1 MTSQTRPHPDM
12 APADPVK
19 GKQHRGWGRPVQ
31 TLGARVVEALRA
43 TAAHPI
49 LPFHAAF
56 IEAAYSPGIEIAAL
70 SCPRGSAKTWI
81 AAELAKLAMTPGSPT
96 WEPNIE
102 VLVVSASFEQSRI
115 LLAMVKASMGE
126 AEADYRWLD
135 SGQRLACTHK
145 ATGTKLRVLSSSG
158 KRAMGLSQFSTIL
171 ADEPASWE
179 VKGGALMFDA
189 LRQSLGKRPGQRL
202 FLIGTRAPAL
212 PHTWWPDLL
221 DAGSGPGKHVQVL
234 TAPAGEP
241 WDTWDVIAKVNPVA
255 TVSESL
261 RATILR
267 ERDEARRNPTMRRA
281 FEAYRLNR
289 PVDAH
294 SEVLVNLGDW
304 QRAVKR
310 DVPPR
315 SGRPIV
321 GIDMGAERSWSAAW
335 CLWENGRSECFA
347 VVPGIPDLAERE
359 RYDAMPPGMYRQ
371 LADDGVLVVEEGV
384 RVTSPQTL
392 VDHLVAA
399 GIQPAVVL
407 CDRFLIGALRDA
419 VAGRWTI
426 IQRVTRWSE
435 ATEDISA
442 FRRLIVD
449 GPLSIAHECRKLA
462 FVSLSQTAVLSDS
475 QGSVRL
481 RKSRTGRSRDD
492 VAVAGVLAAGAYE
505 RGARV
510 PVPRQRRFA
519 VAR

>member
-1 MTSQTRPHPDM
+1 MVGVKLCNRLVLGWSRRSGRRPPTRSSPSMPPSSRPHT
-12 APADPVK
+12 APAS
-19 GKQHRGWGRPVQ
+19 RLRRSA
-31 TLGARVVEALRA
+31 AREVPQRL
-43 TAAHPI
+43 
-49 LPFHAAF
+49 
-56 IEAAYSPGIEIAAL
+56 
-70 SCPRGSAKTWI
+70 WI
-81 AAELAKLAMTPGSPT
+81 AAELARLAMTPDSPT

-115 LLAMVKASMGE
+115 LLGMVRASMGE
-126 AEADYRWLD
+126 RAADYSWLD

-158 KRAMGLSQFSTIL
+158 KRAMGLSQFHTIF

-179 VKGGALMFDA
+179 VRGGALMFDA

-241 WDTWDVIAKVNPVA
+241 WDTWDTIAKVNPVA

-289 PVDAH
+289 PADAH

-315 SGRPIV
+315 VGLPIV
-321 GIDMGAERSWSAAW
+321 GIDMGAERSWSAASVTAQRQAVQDVMAACGLPSALHNTGDGTAAREGLRRW
-335 CLWENGRSECFA
+335 TMGTMIPLLRILCFEIREKLEGECSFIHDTYGLDMVGRAKVYTALRGVDGF
-347 VVPGIPDLAERE
+347 DDAEAR
-359 RYDAMPPGMYRQ
+359 R
-371 LADDGVLVVEEGV
+371 L
-384 RVTSPQTL
+384 
-392 VDHLVAA
+392 A
-399 GIQPAVVL
+399 GI
-407 CDRFLIGALRDA
+407 DT
-419 VAGRWTI
+419 AGR
-426 IQRVTRWSE
+426 V
-435 ATEDISA
+435 
-442 FRRLIVD
+442 
-449 GPLSIAHECRKLA
+449 
-462 FVSLSQTAVLSDS
+462 
-475 QGSVRL
+475 
-481 RKSRTGRSRDD
+481 
-492 VAVAGVLAAGAYE
+492 
-505 RGARV
+505 
-510 PVPRQRRFA
+510 
-519 VAR
+519 

>member
-1 MTSQTRPHPDM
+1 
-12 APADPVK
+12 
-19 GKQHRGWGRPVQ
+19 
-31 TLGARVVEALRA
+31 
-43 TAAHPI
+43 
-49 LPFHAAF
+49 
-56 IEAAYSPGIEIAAL
+56 
-70 SCPRGSAKTWI
+70 
-81 AAELAKLAMTPGSPT
+81 
-96 WEPNIE
+96 
-102 VLVVSASFEQSRI
+102 
-115 LLAMVKASMGE
+115 MVKASMGE

-158 KRAMGLSQFSTIL
+158 KRAMGLSQFHTIF

-179 VKGGALMFDA
+179 VRGGALMFDA

-310 DVPPR
+310 DVPAPR
-315 SGRPIV
+315 PVAPSSGSTW
-321 GIDMGAERSWSAAW
+321 ER
-335 CLWENGRSECFA
+335 NGRWSGCL
-347 VVPGIPDLAERE
+347 VSVGERAK
-359 RYDAMPPGMYRQ
+359 R
-371 LADDGVLVVEEGV
+371 
-384 RVTSPQTL
+384 
-392 VDHLVAA
+392 
-399 GIQPAVVL
+399 VL
-407 CDRFLIGALRDA
+407 CRRARHPGPGRTRALR
-419 VAGRWTI
+419 R
-426 IQRVTRWSE
+426 
-435 ATEDISA
+435 
-442 FRRLIVD
+442 
-449 GPLSIAHECRKLA
+449 H
-462 FVSLSQTAVLSDS
+462 
-475 QGSVRL
+475 
-481 RKSRTGRSRDD
+481 
-492 VAVAGVLAAGAYE
+492 AA
-505 RGARV
+505 RHV
-510 PVPRQRRFA
+510 PPVGG
-519 VAR
+519 